1 MECWK
6 TDSSKRYS
14 IKIEVPLKKT
24 EMIEDEK
31 GKEIRSHVDKIS
43 SRTDTDRLSNGEE
56 GIDSNKY

>member
-1 MECWK
+1 
-6 TDSSKRYS
+6 
-14 IKIEVPLKKT
+14 
-24 EMIEDEK
+24 MIEDEK